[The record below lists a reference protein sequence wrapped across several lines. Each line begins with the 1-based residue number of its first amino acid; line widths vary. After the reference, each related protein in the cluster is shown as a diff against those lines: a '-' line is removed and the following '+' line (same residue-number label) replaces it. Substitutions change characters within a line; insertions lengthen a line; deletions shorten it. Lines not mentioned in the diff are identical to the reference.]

1 MTEYSHFVGV
11 DISKTHLDVYVH
23 PGGERLRLANTPAGA
38 AALVARFP
46 GAAFACEASGGH
58 ERTLLCAAVE
68 AGAPAWRLHPADV
81 RAYARLQGVRAKTD
95 PIDAR
100 MIAQACAA
108 AAEGRAPA
116 VLDAASEELRD
127 LLALRRRTLEEVHA
141 WKSWLARPLAPAA
154 RRLARARLR
163 SAERAL
169 ARLEAAIDQALGH
182 DPALD
187 AKARRIT
194 SAPGAGR
201 LLAATL
207 LAFLPELGQLSS
219 RQAASLV
226 GVAPH
231 PRQSGARHR
240 PGRCQAGRP
249 QVRRVLYMAALAAI
263 RADKA
268 PFADFYRRLRA
279 AGKPHKIAIVATM
292 RKLIIALNT
301 MLKQNR
307 DWHPA

>member
-1 MTEYSHFVGV
+1 MTEYTQFVGV
-11 DISKTHLDVYVH
+11 DISKEHLEVHVH

-58 ERTLLCAAVE
+58 ERALLCAAVE

-81 RAYARLQGVRAKTD
+81 RAFAKLQGVRAKTD

-100 MIAQACAA
+100 MIAHACAA
-108 AAEGRAPA
+108 AAGTRAPA
-116 VLDAASEELRD
+116 VLEAAAEELRD

-141 WKSWLARPLAPAA
+141 WKSWLARPSAAAA

-169 ARLEAAIDQALGH
+169 ARLEAAIDRALER
-182 DPALD
+182 DPAL
-187 AKARRIT
+187 AARARRIT

-231 PRQSGARHR
+231 PRQSGARQR

-263 RADKA
+263 RAGKA
-268 PFADFYRRLRA
+268 PFADFYRRLRE

-292 RKLIIALNT
+292 RKLIVALNT

>member
-1 MTEYSHFVGV
+1 MTEYTRFVGV
-11 DISKTHLDVYVH
+11 DISKERLDVHVY
-23 PGGERLRLANTPAGA
+23 PEGESLRLANTPTGA
-38 AALVARFP
+38 AALVARFS

-58 ERTLLCAAVE
+58 ERALLCAAVE
-68 AGAPAWRLHPADV
+68 AGAPVWRLHPADV
-81 RAYARLQGVRAKTD
+81 HAFARLQGVRAKTD

-100 MIAQACAA
+100 LIARACAA
-108 AAEGRAPA
+108 AAETRAPA
-116 VLDAASEELRD
+116 VLEAAAEELRD
-127 LLALRRRTLEEVHA
+127 LLALRRRTLEEIHA
-141 WKSWLARPLAPAA
+141 WKSWLARPSAAAA

-169 ARLEAAIDQALGH
+169 ARLEAAIDRALER
-182 DPALD
+182 DPAL
-187 AKARRIT
+187 ATRARRIA

-207 LAFLPELGQLSS
+207 LAGLPELGRLSS

-231 PRQSGARHR
+231 PRQSGARHGR
-240 PGRCQAGRP
+240 GRCQAGRP

-263 RADKA
+263 RANKA
-268 PFADFYRRLRA
+268 PFADFYRRLRE

-292 RKLIIALNT
+292 RKLIVALNT
-301 MLKQNR
+301 MIKQNR
-307 DWHPA
+307 DWRPA

>member
-1 MTEYSHFVGV
+1 M
-11 DISKTHLDVYVH
+11 
-23 PGGERLRLANTPAGA
+23 
-38 AALVARFP
+38 
-46 GAAFACEASGGH
+46 
-58 ERTLLCAAVE
+58 
-68 AGAPAWRLHPADV
+68 
-81 RAYARLQGVRAKTD
+81 
-95 PIDAR
+95 
-100 MIAQACAA
+100 
-108 AAEGRAPA
+108 
-116 VLDAASEELRD
+116 
-127 LLALRRRTLEEVHA
+127 
-141 WKSWLARPLAPAA
+141 
-154 RRLARARLR
+154 
-163 SAERAL
+163 
-169 ARLEAAIDQALGH
+169 
-182 DPALD
+182 
-187 AKARRIT
+187 
-194 SAPGAGR
+194 
-201 LLAATL
+201 LAATL